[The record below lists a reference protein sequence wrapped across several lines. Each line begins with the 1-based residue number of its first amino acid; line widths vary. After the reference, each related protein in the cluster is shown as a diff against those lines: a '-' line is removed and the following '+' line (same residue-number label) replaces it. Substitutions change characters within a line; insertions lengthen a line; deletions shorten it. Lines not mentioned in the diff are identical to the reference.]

1 MNKLQF
7 TLPFLRFKG
16 FNDNWIKS
24 KITKIT
30 DIITGITYNSND
42 LNDNGKYFVVRANN
56 INSDKFINNNFI
68 RINIDNVKQK
78 FFLKENDIL
87 ICSNSGSKNLLG
99 KNCLIENVYN
109 DYLIGGFMMVFRNYD
124 PIVYPLLKTNRWK
137 RYIQLDN
144 SSTINSITKDKLNH
158 IYFYIPFSIEEKKK
172 IFLFFRL
179 IDEHIELWERKL
191 QLYLLKKKHYLNSMF
206 SNDTSL
212 PFLRFKGFDDNWTK
226 SQIDHLYKITRGY
239 VLSKNDMSDKFT
251 NKHIYPVFSSQT
263 LNNGIVG
270 YYYKYLYQNSII
282 WTTDGA
288 NAGTVKYIRE
298 KFYCTNVCGVLISN
312 DYCNE
317 AMSAIIQKHCI
328 KFVSKQ
334 LGNPK
339 LMNNTMGKIKI
350 IYPKNIKEQAKI
362 SKFLLLLDKNIKL
375 SQENIDNLKIKKLF
389 YINKMF
395 I

>member
-1 MNKLQF
+1 
-7 TLPFLRFKG
+7 
-16 FNDNWIKS
+16 
-24 KITKIT
+24 
-30 DIITGITYNSND
+30 
-42 LNDNGKYFVVRANN
+42 
-56 INSDKFINNNFI
+56 
-68 RINIDNVKQK
+68 
-78 FFLKENDIL
+78 
-87 ICSNSGSKNLLG
+87 
-99 KNCLIENVYN
+99 
-109 DYLIGGFMMVFRNYD
+109 
-124 PIVYPLLKTNRWK
+124 
-137 RYIQLDN
+137 
-144 SSTINSITKDKLNH
+144 
-158 IYFYIPFSIEEKKK
+158 
-172 IFLFFRL
+172 
-179 IDEHIELWERKL
+179 
-191 QLYLLKKKHYLNSMF
+191 
-206 SNDTSL
+206 
-212 PFLRFKGFDDNWTK
+212 
-226 SQIDHLYKITRGY
+226 
-239 VLSKNDMSDKFT
+239 MS
-251 NKHIYPVFSSQT
+251 
-263 LNNGIVG
+263 VG